1 MYFSVFI
8 SYDTLQSELQEM
20 TYAISAG
27 LQAGFLSP
35 VVGHEYQLS
44 QASDAHRDIMEGKGA
59 KGAKEKKKPGKIFDC
74 PMSSVYNGR
83 NS

>member
-1 MYFSVFI
+1 
-8 SYDTLQSELQEM
+8 M
-20 TYAISAG
+20 TSAISAG

-59 KGAKEKKKPGKIFDC
+59 KGKLVLLTETVYVAKELFAFF
-74 PMSSVYNGR
+74 
-83 NS
+83 